1 MYSESVDIWAC
12 GVLLYLL
19 LSCRLPFNADVE
31 VLPSNRAQVARKFE
45 LSFPEAVWERRSESV
60 KDLLRRMLV
69 TDPLKRFSAHQ
80 VIRHPWTLYG
90 AAADARGNK
99 NNKAKKEGEREAGG
113 GKPPAFQAKSKGGE
127 FLENP
132 QESSGHRSKA
142 RSSSG
147 EGNSTPTSSNGAGLL
162 RSTMAGQQHVQQPYC
177 PKAAAG
183 SNGIH
188 TSSSPF
194 SSSPSSAS
202 SSPSASMSMAAAMV
216 INQDGN
222 IRHVRS
228 HLNLDRMRLP
238 ANTTY
243 SRTPP
248 IIKKPPL
255 RPSTTLGGS
264 NKLPLHNG
272 GGGNSRSSRGQRV
285 GGYQK
290 PVLVSYFP
298 QTLHNAV
305 AGDLSSTSNL
315 SLKFAMNNTKT
326 PPMNHQRTTPGAMPP
341 VGEGAGG
348 LVEKGRERVVVGISG
363 LGR

>member
-45 LSFPEAVWERRSESV
+45 LSFPEAVWEDKSESA

-69 TDPLKRFSAHQ
+69 TNPLERFSAHQ
-80 VIRHPWTLYG
+80 VIKHPWTLYG
-90 AAADARGNK
+90 VAADAKRNK
-99 NNKAKKEGEREAGG
+99 NNKARKERRKEKG
-113 GKPPAFQAKSKGGE
+113 GKPPPFHAKPKCAGGE
-127 FLENP
+127 FWENP
-132 QESSGHRSKA
+132 QESSGYMSKGK
-142 RSSSG
+142 SG
-147 EGNSTPTSSNGAGLL
+147 SGDGDSTRTSGNGTGLL
-162 RSTMAGQQHVQQPYC
+162 RSTMAGQQHVQQPYHQQA
-177 PKAAAG
+177 PTAG
-183 SNGIH
+183 NGTH
-188 TSSSPF
+188 ALHPSSSSPY
-194 SSSPSSAS
+194 SSSPSSP
-202 SSPSASMSMAAAMV
+202 SPSMSMAAAMV

-248 IIKKPPL
+248 TTKTAPL
-255 RPSTTLGGS
+255 RHSTTLQ
-264 NKLPLHNG
+264 NG
-272 GGGNSRSSRGQRV
+272 GGDGRSREQRI
-285 GGYQK
+285 GGHQK

-298 QTLHNAV
+298 QTLHNTV

-315 SLKFAMNNTKT
+315 SLKFAMNNAKA

-341 VGEGAGG
+341 VGRELGG
-348 LVEKGRERVVVGISG
+348 LVEKEVKRVVAGICG
-363 LGR
+363 

>member
-31 VLPSNRAQVARKFE
+31 ILPSNRAQVARKFE

-99 NNKAKKEGEREAGG
+99 NNKAKKEGGREGG
-113 GKPPAFQAKSKGGE
+113 GKPPAFQPKAKGGE

-132 QESSGHRSKA
+132 QESSGYRSKA

-147 EGNSTPTSSNGAGLL
+147 EGNSAPTSNNGAGLL

-177 PKAAAG
+177 PQATAG

-188 TSSSPF
+188 NSHPSSPF

-202 SSPSASMSMAAAMV
+202 SSPSPGMSMAAAMV
-216 INQDGN
+216 IKQDGN

-228 HLNLDRMRLP
+228 SLNLDRMRLP

-272 GGGNSRSSRGQRV
+272 GGNPSRGQRV

-315 SLKFAMNNTKT
+315 SLKFAMNNAKA

-341 VGEGAGG
+341 VGEGGGG
-348 LVEKGRERVVVGISG
+348 LVEKAGERVVVGING